1 VSERTISHRTRNLPV
16 TVGTAVASSTS
27 MLADDMA
34 AGTVF
39 VHSVTATATLTLYGS
54 SDGSTF
60 RAVYGFDG
68 QPARVTVPA
77 DGGACA
83 LPDAFYALRFVR
95 LVSGTDL
102 GTAATVVVSLKS

>member
-1 VSERTISHRTRNLPV
+1 MAEMRISHCTRNLPV
-16 TVGTAVASSTS
+16 AVGTAVESSTS
-27 MLADDMA
+27 VLAGDMA
-34 AGTVF
+34 GGTVY
-39 VHSVTATATLTLYGS
+39 VENVTASATLTLYGS

-60 RAVYGFDG
+60 HAVHGFDG